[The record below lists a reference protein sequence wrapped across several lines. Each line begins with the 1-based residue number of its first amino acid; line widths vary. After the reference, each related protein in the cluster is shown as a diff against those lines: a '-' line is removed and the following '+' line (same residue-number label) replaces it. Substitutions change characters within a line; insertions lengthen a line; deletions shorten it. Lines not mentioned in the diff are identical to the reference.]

1 MQVDNVSNY
10 KMNSN
15 PNFTSIRS
23 VKTSGMYKWFP
34 EYGKQLADAFQ
45 KNPEAMK
52 FCEKYDVD
60 IVFHAFKSGAS
71 QVESAIHIIYDNLA
85 KGKAR
90 RFFDSL
96 IGSRDKVSL
105 HSWGT
110 HYDVKESLKASTAEL
125 VEMIL
130 PEGAGL
136 RKNKNGMLTSH
147 LKFADR
153 SVQEVLDKK
162 TQKVAEI
169 EAKKAEKVR
178 AKNRLSAN
186 QQELDDAIKNLMDK
200 SN

>member
-10 KMNSN
+10 KMNAN
-15 PNFTSIRS
+15 QNFTSIRS
-23 VKTSGMYKWFP
+23 VKTSGLYEKFP
-34 EYGKQLADAFQ
+34 EYGKELVDAFQ

-60 IVFHAFKSGAS
+60 IVFHAFKSGVS
-71 QVESAIHIIYDNLA
+71 QIESSIHIFFDNLA
-85 KGKAR
+85 KGKVR

-96 IGSRDKVSL
+96 TGNRDKVSL
-105 HSWGT
+105 HSWET
-110 HYDVKESLKASTAEL
+110 NYDAKESLRDATTEL

-130 PEGAGL
+130 PEGFGSKG
-136 RKNKNGMLTSH
+136 RNGMLTSH
-147 LKFADR
+147 LKSADTNI
-153 SVQEVLDKK
+153 QEVLDKK
-162 TQKVAEI
+162 AQGLAELN
-169 EAKKAEKVR
+169 AKKAEKAR